1 MHSKQPGFIYSACV
15 CFTKNYERI
24 EKFMQTGNANY
35 IYQNDLEKA
44 CLQHDVTY
52 GKYKTLTKRTESD
65 KVLKDKAFKVASNS
79 KYYGSKSISFNG
91 FQVF

>member
-1 MHSKQPGFIYSACV
+1 M
-15 CFTKNYERI
+15 
-24 EKFMQTGNANY
+24 
-35 IYQNDLEKA
+35 
-44 CLQHDVTY
+44 TY